1 MSQRIPPAIYQFFP
15 FGTQEKILLEDAA
28 DGVYFD
34 FQEATADDKLYI
46 QLFDQGFQH
55 PPSKLYRSDATIT
68 GDIIE
73 MTCHFEVDAPCVVQL
88 FKMQYGQKKRMG
100 SETETVTLTNETVVH
115 VQTRSEVFQGG
126 MEVLARG
133 ELPGPSPG
141 HSDCATCH
149 GRGGSDV
156 CYLVRRYSYF
166 CSYRLC

>member
-68 GDIIE
+68 GDLIE

-115 VQTRSEVFQGG
+115 VQMKRVPGAKYFKVAWKFLQEGSFRVHLRDIQIVQHVT
-126 MEVLARG
+126 AG
-133 ELPGPSPG
+133 EE
-141 HSDCATCH
+141 AT
-149 GRGGSDV
+149 
-156 CYLVRRYSYF
+156 YAI
-166 CSYRLC
+166 